1 MRTGV
6 AGFNDSLMNHL
17 YGKLSFGVAPVEEE
31 LQNSQPEHT
40 DVPENVWNE
49 VLSDYN
55 SMDGNPITSN
65 KFLSA
70 KELEPD
76 QLVELLAQEKEEK
89 EAKNISSSTAEV
101 PSISQPEIK
110 KENLESNDSLILRS
124 TKRNVNVNAASL
136 RNLSIKKTQ
145 VKPESASEESKVL
158 AAALNDA
165 KQNLDE
171 NVWRTPI

>member
-76 QLVELLAQEKEEK
+76 QLVELFAQEKK
-89 EAKNISSSTAEV
+89 RKRQKISA
-101 PSISQPEIK
+101 PQLQK
-110 KENLESNDSLILRS
+110 FHRY
-124 TKRNVNVNAASL
+124 
-136 RNLSIKKTQ
+136 RNLK
-145 VKPESASEESKVL
+145 
-158 AAALNDA
+158 
-165 KQNLDE
+165 
-171 NVWRTPI
+171 

>member
-1 MRTGV
+1 MNLAFEYYENCSDMKDISRKYLQESLSTLQTIDTLSFSEELEKLEREDLISFGQKANPDPTNNIQKFVNMRTGV

-76 QLVELLAQEKEEK
+76 QLVELFAQEKRRERGK
-89 EAKNISSSTAEV
+89 KYQLLNCRSSIDIAT
-101 PSISQPEIK
+101 
-110 KENLESNDSLILRS
+110 
-124 TKRNVNVNAASL
+124 
-136 RNLSIKKTQ
+136 
-145 VKPESASEESKVL
+145 
-158 AAALNDA
+158 
-165 KQNLDE
+165 
-171 NVWRTPI
+171 